1 MNRRDRDAENGNHG
15 KSLEIIIIDVSRRM
29 VFVCWQHRGQKRE
42 RFRVN
47 YSSADVLSGFLCRN
61 PASENAVGLRP
72 ADGS

>member
-29 VFVCWQHRGQKRE
+29 VFVCWQPLRSGKGS
-42 RFRVN
+42 RVN

-61 PASENAVGLRP
+61 PRAGMP
-72 ADGS
+72 